1 LFIFNSSGHGDCWVN
16 NFLYHY
22 KKGNLPDKIVL
33 IDWQISRY
41 CSPVTD
47 LAYFIF
53 ACTDRQLR
61 KNHFDELLSIYYHS
75 LKELLDH
82 LGGDSVSQFPY
93 TAFLRHMKKYAKF
106 GIIMSTFIVPMLQTK
121 KEDIPDMD
129 FIAEN
134 VGTNDPEI
142 MNAFMTSLRKEADVV
157 GKRMREVIQDA
168 IQYGYL

>member
-1 LFIFNSSGHGDCWVN
+1 
-16 NFLYHY
+16 
-22 KKGNLPDKIVL
+22 VL
-33 IDWQISRY
+33 IDFQISRY
-41 CSPVTD
+41 CTPVTD

-61 KNHFDELLSIYYHS
+61 KKHFDELLSIYHHS

-82 LGGDSVSQFPY
+82 LGGDSFSQFPY
-93 TAFLRHMKKYAKF
+93 TAFLRHMKKFAKF

-129 FIAEN
+129 FIAANMEN
-134 VGTNDPEI
+134 EDPEI
-142 MNAFMTSLRKEADVV
+142 INAFMSSMSKEADVIN
-157 GKRMREVIQDA
+157 KRMREVIHDA